1 MHELLMKVVGM
12 RLKVI
17 FFGQSRCIEVYVEC
31 PLACRVMTNG
41 DPEGRIVLTNPHT
54 NDGNLVSFAP
64 FNSVFLF

>member
-1 MHELLMKVVGM
+1 M
-12 RLKVI
+12 
-17 FFGQSRCIEVYVEC
+17 EC